1 MEVIIRPFRM
11 EDYDPVIELW
21 QACDLPLKP
30 KGRDSLEEI
39 SRQLQ
44 RPEIIFLVAE
54 VEGRVVGT
62 VLASHDSRKGWI
74 NRLAIDPSYRG
85 RGLAQEL
92 VRRAEQELEREGLRM
107 FAALIEEDNL
117 PSIRLFEKLGYVYHP
132 EIKYFTRKQ
141 SEDV

>member
-11 EDYDPVIELW
+11 EDYDRVIELW

-30 KGRDSLEEI
+30 KGRDSREEI

-74 NRLAIDPSYRG
+74 NRLAVDPSCRG

-92 VRRAEQELEREGLRM
+92 VRIAEQELEREGLRM

-141 SEDV
+141 SADV

>member
-11 EDYDPVIELW
+11 EDYDRVIELW

-30 KGRDSLEEI
+30 KGRDSREEI

-74 NRLAIDPSYRG
+74 NRLAVDPSCRG
-85 RGLAQEL
+85 RVLAQEL

-141 SEDV
+141 SADV